1 MTNQPNQPTP
11 EVISGTEDPLSTRT
25 GDPGIAE
32 LHSASTASAALA
44 PSATRRSQGD
54 EVSPQSPEQ
63 SRIKPPGKEVAS
75 ECPHHQTS

>member
-32 LHSASTASAALA
+32 LHSASTAL
-44 PSATRRSQGD
+44 
-54 EVSPQSPEQ
+54 
-63 SRIKPPGKEVAS
+63 SRLSYSSFAMIVFS
-75 ECPHHQTS
+75 